1 MYICGKDAV
10 FEHAVGRVDIYGI
23 VRVKEVGIGVVI
35 EHCEH
40 VLHAVH
46 EVVPVEDC
54 HGFVEITAVVARLRE
69 DGAVGAVFS
78 VRAVVVIILVLCRV
92 LKHGVVYGSAGDLDP
107 RIYIGVYL
115 LQRCEIDGQVNY
127 RLLGRFRKLHA
138 VLRL

>member
-1 MYICGKDAV
+1 M
-10 FEHAVGRVDIYGI
+10 
-23 VRVKEVGIGVVI
+23 RVKEVGIGVVI

-54 HGFVEITAVVARLRE
+54 HGFVEITA
-69 DGAVGAVFS
+69 
-78 VRAVVVIILVLCRV
+78 AVVVIILALCRV